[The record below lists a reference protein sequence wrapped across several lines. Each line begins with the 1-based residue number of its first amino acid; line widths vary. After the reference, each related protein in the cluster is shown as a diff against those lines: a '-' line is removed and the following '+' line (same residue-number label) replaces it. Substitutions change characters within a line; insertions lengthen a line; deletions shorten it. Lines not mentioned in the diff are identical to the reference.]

1 VTTEDTIA
9 ELNGLIK
16 TCKDA
21 ELGYR
26 TAAADVRNTELETV
40 FTEYSKQRGQ
50 FAKKLQAEIARL
62 GGRPGNSGS
71 TGGTLLRG
79 WMELKS
85 SLTSGSGAAII
96 ATCETG
102 EEVAVAA
109 FDWVV
114 NLDISGQTRSLVEK
128 QGKAI
133 KQARARLLRLK
144 AEEAAGAKF
153 RKNGGNSTT
162 AHSRSLG

>member
-1 VTTEDTIA
+1 VTTQDTIV
-9 ELNGLIK
+9 ELNGLIQ
-16 TCKDA
+16 TCKDG

-40 FTEYSKQRGQ
+40 FTGYSKQRGR
-50 FAKKLQAEIARL
+50 FAQKLQAEVERL
-62 GGRPGNSGS
+62 GGKPGDSGS
-71 TGGTLLRG
+71 AGGTLLRG
-79 WMELKS
+79 WMEVKS
-85 SLTSGSGAAII
+85 ALTSGSGGAII

-128 QGKAI
+128 QCKSI
-133 KQARARLLRLK
+133 KEAHARLLRLK
-144 AEEAAGAKF
+144 AEEAAGARF
-153 RKNGGNSTT
+153 RKNDKPMIATEP
-162 AHSRSLG
+162 A